1 MSQPIQAKSA
11 TSKSVS
17 EGEVDATL
25 NNSMRLRHP
34 PSLTLRVSVQA
45 PPNKLPLEH
54 LMPASPPLWLTRLT
68 DLLLARRIVALVL
81 ALGLTILAWGP
92 ASRLTFEQSIES
104 LYSADNPRLA
114 AWRDS
119 KRLFG
124 GDEFVMVA
132 YSDPN
137 LFGEDDR
144 LNEAARDK
152 IEALAEQLGQIPGI
166 QPDSV
171 QHLAAAMQAPI
182 GRAAI
187 RKLLEGVLV
196 GSDGQ
201 TTAIVCRLIPLGQG
215 TIPRAETYRRV
226 RQLGQQQS
234 PTAFVVGEP
243 IQVHEM
249 FRNVED
255 DGRTLGV
262 ASTGLLMVVIFV
274 LFRSLR
280 WMLLPLIVVEV
291 TLIWTKGL
299 LVATGMQLSMVSSM
313 LHSLVTIIG
322 IATTM
327 HVTVRFRE
335 YRLQL
340 DATAALRQTLLE
352 LIAPIFWTIATT
364 AAGFAALLTSH
375 ITPVA
380 SFGIMMSVATLLV
393 PVAAAMI
400 LPGGILLA
408 GATDKP
414 GQAPAESRLTTILG
428 QITEWVE
435 HRPVIVGAGMMA
447 LTTICTAGLFFLKV
461 ETDFSKNFRDNSPV
475 VKALDF
481 FETRLGGAGNWEVN
495 FPAPREF
502 DNEFLAK
509 VSDLAADLRQ
519 LEAANSP
526 GKLTKV
532 VAVTDGLDVIPKF
545 LPLTWRLGALERMQP
560 DFISSLY
567 NPTAGRMRIVL
578 RARERQPSETKLKL
592 IDDVEEA
599 ARKHFPDAT
608 GASAPQATGLFVLLT
623 YLIESLMDDQL
634 SSFVLAA
641 AAIVF
646 LMWIA
651 FGSLKLGA
659 MLLIP
664 NLFPIALVIG
674 TMGWIGL
681 PVNIATAMIASVS
694 MGLTVD
700 SSIHYLAGYRDARQ
714 RGLTFSAALKETHQG
729 VGLALVFA
737 NVALVAG
744 FSVLTLSHFIP
755 LVYFGVLVSV
765 AMLGG
770 LLGNLILLP
779 LLLRIVDRNQ

>member
-1 MSQPIQAKSA
+1 
-11 TSKSVS
+11 
-17 EGEVDATL
+17 
-25 NNSMRLRHP
+25 
-34 PSLTLRVSVQA
+34 
-45 PPNKLPLEH
+45 
-54 LMPASPPLWLTRLT
+54 MPATPPPWLTRLT
-68 DLLLARRIVALVL
+68 DLLIARRGLWLVL
-81 ALGLTILAWGP
+81 ALGLTALAWGP

-104 LYSADNPRLA
+104 LYSTDNPRLM

-124 GDEFVMVA
+124 GDEFVIIA

-144 LNEAARDK
+144 LTDTARDK
-152 IEALAEQLGQIPGI
+152 IEALAEQLRQTAGI

-201 TTAIVCRLIPLGQG
+201 TTAIVCRLMPLGQANV
-215 TIPRAETYRRV
+215 PRAETYRRV
-226 RQLGQQQS
+226 RKLGQEQS
-234 PTAFVVGEP
+234 PPAFVVGEP

-255 DGRTLGV
+255 DGRTLGG
-262 ASTGLLMVVIFV
+262 ASTALLMAVIFI

-280 WMLLPLIVVEV
+280 WMLLPLVVVEV

-335 YRLQL
+335 YRRQL
-340 DATAALRQTLLE
+340 DATAALRQTLLD
-352 LIAPIFWTIATT
+352 LIVPIFWTIATT

-393 PVAAAMI
+393 PVAAAMV

-408 GATDKP
+408 GANDKP
-414 GQAPAESRLTTILG
+414 GEAPAESRLTTLLG

-435 HRPVIVGAGMMA
+435 HRPVIVGAGMTA
-447 LTTICTAGLFFLKV
+447 LTMFCTAGLFFLKV

-475 VKALDF
+475 VQALDF

-509 VSDLAADLRQ
+509 VSDLAAELRL
-519 LEAANSP
+519 LEAADSP

-545 LPLTWRLGALERMQP
+545 LPLAWRLGELDRMQP
-560 DFISSLY
+560 DFISGLY
-567 NPTAGRMRIVL
+567 NPKDGRMRIVL

-592 IDDVEEA
+592 IADVEA
-599 ARKHFPDAT
+599 VARKHFPEAT
-608 GASAPQATGLFVLLT
+608 GSPPPQATGLFVLLT

-641 AAIVF
+641 AAIVL

-651 FGSLKLGA
+651 FGSLTLGA

-700 SSIHYLAGYRDARQ
+700 SSIHYLAGYRDARR

-779 LLLRIVDRNQ
+779 LLLRIVDRKDVARDEQVAASDQIEHQPGA

>member
-1 MSQPIQAKSA
+1 
-11 TSKSVS
+11 
-17 EGEVDATL
+17 
-25 NNSMRLRHP
+25 
-34 PSLTLRVSVQA
+34 
-45 PPNKLPLEH
+45 
-54 LMPASPPLWLTRLT
+54 MPASSPLWLTRLT

-144 LNEAARDK
+144 LTEAARDK

-201 TTAIVCRLIPLGQG
+201 TTAIVCRLMPLGQG

-234 PTAFVVGEP
+234 PPAFVVGEP

-280 WMLLPLIVVEV
+280 WVLLPLIVVEV

-335 YRLQL
+335 YRRQL

-352 LIAPIFWTIATT
+352 LIVPIFWTIATT

-592 IDDVEEA
+592 IGDVEEA

-641 AAIVF
+641 AAIVL

>member
-1 MSQPIQAKSA
+1 
-11 TSKSVS
+11 
-17 EGEVDATL
+17 
-25 NNSMRLRHP
+25 
-34 PSLTLRVSVQA
+34 
-45 PPNKLPLEH
+45 
-54 LMPASPPLWLTRLT
+54 MPASPPPWLVRLT
-68 DLLLARRIVALVL
+68 DLLLARRGVLLVTAL
-81 ALGLTILAWGP
+81 ALTALAWGP

-124 GDEFVMVA
+124 GDEFVIVA
-132 YSDPN
+132 YADPT
-137 LFGEDDR
+137 LFGDEDR
-144 LNEAARDK
+144 LTETAVER
-152 IEALAEQLGQIPGI
+152 IEALAGQLKQVPGI

-171 QHLAAAMQAPI
+171 QHLAMAMQAPI
-182 GRAAI
+182 GRAGI
-187 RKLLEGVLV
+187 RRLLEGILV
-196 GSDGQ
+196 GRDGQ
-201 TTAIVCRLIPLGQG
+201 TTAIVCRLMPEAQS
-215 TIPRAETYRRV
+215 PVSRNETYRQV
-226 RQLGQQQS
+226 RRLGNRQS
-234 PTAFVVGEP
+234 PPAFVVGEP

-249 FRNVED
+249 FRYVEE

-262 ASTGLLMVVIFV
+262 ASTLLLMAVIFL

-280 WMLLPLIVVEV
+280 WMLLPLVVVEV
-291 TLIWTKGL
+291 TLLWTKGL
-299 LVATGMQLSMVSSM
+299 LVASGMQLSMVSSM

-335 YRLQL
+335 YRRQR
-340 DATAALRQTLLE
+340 DATAALRQTLLD
-352 LIAPIFWTIATT
+352 LIVPIFWTIATT

-375 ITPVA
+375 IAPVA
-380 SFGIMMSVATLLV
+380 SFGLMMSAATLLV
-393 PVAAAMI
+393 PIAAAMI
-400 LPGGILLA
+400 LPGGILLF
-408 GATDKP
+408 GATDQP
-414 GQAPAESRLTTILG
+414 GAAPAESRLTTLLG
-428 QITEWVE
+428 QITESVE
-435 HRPVIVGAGMMA
+435 RRPGLVGLSMFV
-447 LTTICTAGLFFLKV
+447 LTAICAAGLFRLKV

-481 FETRLGGAGNWEVN
+481 FETSLGGAGNWEVN
-495 FPAPREF
+495 FPAPHEF
-502 DNEFLAK
+502 DTEFLDRIAT
-509 VSDLAADLRQ
+509 LAAELRQ
-519 LEAANSP
+519 READNEP

-545 LPLTWRLGALERMQP
+545 LPLSWRLGALERMQP

-567 NPTAGRMRIVL
+567 NPRDGFMRIIL
-578 RARERQPSETKLKL
+578 RARERQPSETKVQL
-592 IDDVEEA
+592 IADVEEI
-599 ARKHFPDAT
+599 ARKHFPEAR
-608 GASAPQATGLFVLLT
+608 ATGLFVLLT

-634 SSFVLAA
+634 SSFLLAA
-641 AAIVF
+641 AAIVL

-651 FGSLKLGA
+651 YGSLTLGA

-664 NLFPIALVIG
+664 NLFPIVLVIG
-674 TMGWIGL
+674 AMGWIGL
-681 PVNIATAMIASVS
+681 PINIATAMIASVS

-700 SSIHYLAGYRDARQ
+700 SSIHYLAGYRDARS
-714 RGLTFSAALKETHQG
+714 RGLSFSQAIRETHQG

-755 LVYFGVLVSV
+755 LVYFGILVSV

-779 LLLRIVDRNQ
+779 LLLRMIDRQ

>member
-1 MSQPIQAKSA
+1 
-11 TSKSVS
+11 
-17 EGEVDATL
+17 
-25 NNSMRLRHP
+25 
-34 PSLTLRVSVQA
+34 
-45 PPNKLPLEH
+45 
-54 LMPASPPLWLTRLT
+54 MPATPPLWLTRLT
-68 DLLLARRIVALVL
+68 DLLLARRGFLLVL
-81 ALGLTILAWGP
+81 ALGLTALAWGP

-114 AWRDS
+114 AWSDS

-124 GDEFVMVA
+124 GDEFVVVA
-132 YSDPN
+132 YTDPA

-144 LNEAARDK
+144 LTDAARDK
-152 IEALAEQLGQIPGI
+152 ITALAGHLQQTPGI

-171 QHLAAAMQAPI
+171 QHLASAMQAPI

-201 TTAIVCRLIPLGQG
+201 TTAIVCRLMPLGQG
-215 TIPRAETYRRV
+215 TVPRAETYRRI
-226 RQLGQQQS
+226 RRLGQEQS
-234 PTAFVVGEP
+234 PPAFVVGEP

-262 ASTGLLMVVIFV
+262 ASTLLLMAVIFV

-280 WMLLPLIVVEV
+280 WMVLPLIVVEV

-327 HVTVRFRE
+327 HITVRFRE
-335 YRLQL
+335 YRRRL
-340 DATAALRQTLLE
+340 DATTALRQTLLE
-352 LIAPIFWTIATT
+352 LIVPIFWTIATT

-393 PVAAAMI
+393 PVAAAMV

-414 GQAPAESRLTTILG
+414 GEAPAESRLTTILG

-435 HRPVIVGAGMMA
+435 HRPVIVGAGMAA
-447 LTTICTAGLFFLKV
+447 LTTFCTAGLLFLKV

-475 VKALDF
+475 VKALNF

-495 FPAPREF
+495 FPAPPEF
-502 DNEFLAK
+502 NAEFLDK
-509 VSDLAADLRQ
+509 VSALAAELRQ
-519 LEAANSP
+519 LEAPNSP

-532 VAVTDGLDVIPKF
+532 VAVTDGLEVIPNF
-545 LPLTWRLGALERMQP
+545 LPLAWRLAALERMQP

-567 NPTAGRMRIVL
+567 SSTDGRMRIIL
-578 RARERQPSETKLKL
+578 RAHERQPSESKLKL
-592 IDDVEEA
+592 IANVEEIT
-599 ARKHFPDAT
+599 RKYFPEAT
-608 GASAPQATGLFVLLT
+608 GAAAPQATGLFVLLT

-634 SSFVLAA
+634 SSFLLAA
-641 AAIVF
+641 AAIVL
-646 LMWIA
+646 LMWLA
-651 FGSLKLGA
+651 FGSFKLGA

-674 TMGWIGL
+674 TMGWVGL
-681 PVNIATAMIASVS
+681 PINIATAMIASVS

-700 SSIHYLAGYRDARQ
+700 SSIHYLAGYRDARS

-779 LLLRIVDRNQ
+779 LLLRIVDRKAVAHDQAVAVNQIAHPN

>member
-1 MSQPIQAKSA
+1 
-11 TSKSVS
+11 
-17 EGEVDATL
+17 
-25 NNSMRLRHP
+25 
-34 PSLTLRVSVQA
+34 
-45 PPNKLPLEH
+45 
-54 LMPASPPLWLTRLT
+54 MPATPSPWLIRLT
-68 DLLLARRIVALVL
+68 DLLLARRSVALVL

-104 LYSADNPRLA
+104 LYSADNLRLA

-137 LFGEDDR
+137 LFGTEDR
-144 LNEAARDK
+144 LTDAARDK
-152 IEALAEQLGQIPGI
+152 IETLAEQLQQIPGI
-166 QPDSV
+166 QSDSV

-201 TTAIVCRLIPLGQG
+201 TTAIVCRLMPLGQG
-215 TIPRAETYRRV
+215 TVPRAETYRRV

-234 PTAFVVGEP
+234 PPAFVVGEP

-299 LVATGMQLSMVSSM
+299 LVATGIQLSMVSSM

-335 YRLQL
+335 YRRQL

-352 LIAPIFWTIATT
+352 LIVPIFWTIATT

-414 GQAPAESRLTTILG
+414 GNAPAESRLTTILG

-461 ETDFSKNFRDNSPV
+461 ETDFSKNFLDNSPV

-495 FPAPREF
+495 FPAPSEF
-502 DNEFLAK
+502 DTEFLAK

-519 LEAANSP
+519 LEAPDSP

-567 NPTAGRMRIVL
+567 NPTAGRMRIIL

-592 IDDVEEA
+592 IGDVEEA

-608 GASAPQATGLFVLLT
+608 GASTPQATGLFVLLT

-641 AAIVF
+641 AAIVL

-779 LLLRIVDRNQ
+779 LLLRIVDRKDVASDQIAHQPTA